1 MTNFKSV
8 DEILDFAIKNE
19 QEAQDFYAQLARK
32 VKKSGMSDLFRS
44 FVDEEKTHEEKL
56 KKIKADKSMAPAQ
69 EKITDLKI
77 GDYLVPAK
85 PSEDMS
91 YQDALILAMK
101 KEKAAFRMYTSLS
114 QRTDGEIKA
123 LFMMLAQEE
132 AKHKLFFE
140 TEYDDNVLAE
150 N

>member
-19 QEAQDFYAQLARK
+19 QEAQEFYADLAK
-32 VKKSGMSDLFRS
+32 KTTKSGMSELFRS
-44 FVDEEKTHEEKL
+44 FVDEEKSHEEKL
-56 KKIKADKSMAPAQ
+56 TKIKTDKSMLPSE
-69 EKITDLKI
+69 EKVTDLKI
-77 GDYLVPAK
+77 SDYLVPSQ
-85 PSEDMS
+85 PSGDMS

-101 KEKAAFRMYTSLS
+101 KEKAAFKMYTNLS
-114 QRTDGEIKA
+114 QRTEGEIKN
-123 LFMMLAQEE
+123 LFAMLAQEE

-140 TEYDDNVLAE
+140 TEYDENVLAE

>member
-8 DEILDFAIKNE
+8 DEILDFAIENE
-19 QEAQDFYAQLARK
+19 QEAQEFYAALASK
-32 VKKSGMSDLFRS
+32 VTKSGMGELFRS
-44 FVDEEKTHEEKL
+44 FIDEEKTHEEKL
-56 KKIKADKSMAPAQ
+56 KKIKADKTLISAE

-85 PSEDMS
+85 PSADMN

-101 KEKAAFRMYTSLS
+101 KEKAAYKMYTNLAL
-114 QRTDGEIKA
+114 RTEGGIKE
-123 LFMMLAQEE
+123 LFLTLAQEE